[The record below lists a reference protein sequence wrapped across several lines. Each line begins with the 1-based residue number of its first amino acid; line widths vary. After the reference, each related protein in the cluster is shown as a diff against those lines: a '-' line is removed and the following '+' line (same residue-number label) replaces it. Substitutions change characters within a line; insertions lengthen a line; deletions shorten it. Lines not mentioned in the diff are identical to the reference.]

1 MNEKEM
7 KEKYSKELHLKC
19 VRPFCL
25 NQCEIPN
32 DLKLCIRCFKEL
44 EELVGLRAIYDFSGK
59 TPKVKMSIK
68 EAIETLLMDAE
79 DAILTLRDK
88 KSSGSNSRK
97 KW

>member
-1 MNEKEM
+1 MNDKEM

-44 EELVGLRAIYDFSGK
+44 
-59 TPKVKMSIK
+59 
-68 EAIETLLMDAE
+68 
-79 DAILTLRDK
+79 
-88 KSSGSNSRK
+88 
-97 KW
+97 